1 MKKTSKYLEPVR
13 PLGRRFWLAF
23 WAIAFSNLA
32 ASFDATM
39 LSVALPTISSE
50 LGGSSTEAFWAGT
63 SYLLASTV
71 LMLIWGTL
79 SDAFGRQMIILAALL
94 VFALGTVLCGVAHSW
109 TIMLAGRTVQGIGG
123 GGIVSLTTMLVTDM
137 APLRERARLYA
148 LIACIWTIGTA
159 TGPIIGGGLSKAN
172 TWRWIFWIN
181 LPIIAI
187 SFTGIAFFLRLPQK
201 HQTLSEKVY
210 LFDYPGSLLFIVS
223 TTGFL
228 IPVTW
233 GGTQYPWSGWQTLVP
248 LILGILGIILFA
260 IYEFSFH
267 SPKIPQARLI
277 PSSIFANRSAC
288 IGYLSS
294 TLHGMIVYSL
304 LYYMAE
310 YFQTVKMYSPI
321 IAGVASLP
329 QSLTAAPC
337 AIVVGIIIARTG
349 KYRWALWAGWS
360 LVCLGCGLLVL
371 LDTQTAVREWIFLG
385 AVSGVGLGLL
395 FPSINLSIQDSVPQQ
410 EAGIA
415 ATLVLF
421 SRSLGQALGVAVGGA
436 IFNNRLRA
444 NLENSVENAPSNIMA
459 LMERLHQLTTDDP
472 TSLQIRNALSRSFRV
487 IWIVM
492 CVFAGL
498 SLLLSLLAKEY
509 NMNQEH
515 QSDQIFLL
523 KDMGDSAPET
533 VAGHSNRV

>member
-1 MKKTSKYLEPVR
+1 MQ

-23 WAIAFSNLA
+23 WAIAVSNLT

-39 LSVALPTISSE
+39 LSVALPTISAE

-79 SDAFGRQMIILAALL
+79 SDAFGRRIIILAALL
-94 VFALGTVLCGVAHSW
+94 VFALGTILCGVAHSW
-109 TIMLAGRTVQGIGG
+109 TMMLAGRTVQGIGG

-148 LIACIWTIGTA
+148 LIACIWTVGTA

-181 LPIIAI
+181 LPIITI
-187 SFTGIAFFLRLPQK
+187 SFVGIAFFLRLSQK
-201 HQTLSEKVY
+201 PRSLSEKLC
-210 LFDYPGSLLFIVS
+210 LFDYPGSLLFIAS
-223 TTGFL
+223 TTTFL

-233 GGTQYPWSGWQTLVP
+233 GGTQYPWSGWQTIVP
-248 LILGILGIILFA
+248 LILGIIGIVLFG
-260 IYEFSFH
+260 IYEFKIH
-267 SPKIPQARLI
+267 STKLPQARLI

-288 IGYLSS
+288 IGYASS
-294 TLHGMIVYSL
+294 TVHGMVVYSL

-310 YFQTVKMYSPI
+310 YFQTVKMYSPV
-321 IAGVASLP
+321 IAGAASLP

-337 AIVVGIIIARTG
+337 AVVVGIIVAGTG

-371 LDTQTAVREWIFLG
+371 LDTHTAVPEWIFLE
-385 AVSGVGLGLL
+385 AVSGLGLGLL
-395 FPSINLSIQDSVPQQ
+395 FPSINLSIQASVPQH

-421 SRSLGQALGVAVGGA
+421 FRSLGQALGVAIGGT
-436 IFNNRLRA
+436 IFDNRLRA
-444 NLENSVENAPSNIMA
+444 NLENSVENAPSSIMA
-459 LMERLHQLTTDDP
+459 LMDRLHQLPLDEP
-472 TSLQIRNALSRSFRV
+472 ISLQIRDALSRSFHV

-492 CVFAGL
+492 CAFAGL
-498 SLLLSLLAKEY
+498 SLLLSFLMKEY
-509 NMNQEH
+509 DMNQEH
-515 QSDQIFLL
+515 QSDQVFLL
-523 KDMGDSAPET
+523 KDMGGPSPET
-533 VAGHSNRV
+533 TAGQSSQL